1 MKELVVVVK
10 ELVVVV
16 RDMLELLEE
25 ARLLMNRSAC
35 LTLSWSQVLLSSLV
49 ASARGMETPC

>member
-1 MKELVVVVK
+1 M
-10 ELVVVV
+10 VV
-16 RDMLELLEE
+16 RDMLELLEEAE